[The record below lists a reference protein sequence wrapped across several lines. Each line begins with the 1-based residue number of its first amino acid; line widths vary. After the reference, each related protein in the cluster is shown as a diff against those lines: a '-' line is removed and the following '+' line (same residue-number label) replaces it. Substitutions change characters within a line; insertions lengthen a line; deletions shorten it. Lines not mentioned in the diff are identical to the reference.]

1 MAQQQQL
8 YKLYN
13 TCVTSKQ
20 QTNCTSP
27 HPITGTTNL
36 IIATLETM
44 REKMAQTEGPS
55 KRGCSS
61 INAVK
66 KKLHQQNRPCTVLS
80 KEHYTTQTEKVF
92 ENKLVLTSFSLSN
105 IFDVWQQFL
114 SSTKFA
120 HFKVIQVG
128 SQYANWESILELH
141 KKTKVAPPDQSS
153 ILHSTTRFWMLE

>member
-1 MAQQQQL
+1 MCHIKTAD
-8 YKLYN
+8 KLHL
-13 TCVTSKQ
+13 
-20 QTNCTSP
+20 TSP
-27 HPITGTTNL
+27 YHRNNKPYNSHFGNN
-36 IIATLETM
+36 E
-44 REKMAQTEGPS
+44 REDGSNRRT
-55 KRGCSS
+55 

-128 SQYANWESILELH
+128 LQYAN
-141 KKTKVAPPDQSS
+141 
-153 ILHSTTRFWMLE
+153 

>member
-1 MAQQQQL
+1 MCHIKTAD
-8 YKLYN
+8 KLHL
-13 TCVTSKQ
+13 
-20 QTNCTSP
+20 TSP
-27 HPITGTTNL
+27 YHRNNKPYNSHFGNN
-36 IIATLETM
+36 E
-44 REKMAQTEGPS
+44 REDGSNRRT
-55 KRGCSS
+55 

-128 SQYANWESILELH
+128 LQYANWESLLELH